1 NRQREMMSCHAEKVM
16 NDKERVME
24 SETTIRDRSAVDW
37 ALLVARII
45 VGVIFMAHGAQKLFG
60 AFGGPGLS
68 AIVQMMGPLG
78 YLVTIGEFFGGLGL
92 IFGFLSR
99 FSAAS
104 IILIMLGAIGMVHSQ
119 FGFFMN
125 WTGKQAGE
133 GFEYHLLAIGTLLPI
148 LIAGPGRFAIGRYL
162 PLPKVASADRVVT
175 VLE

>member
-1 NRQREMMSCHAEKVM
+1 MNNKEKDMVS
-16 NDKERVME
+16 KI
-24 SETTIRDRSAVDW
+24 SIRDRSAVDW
-37 ALLVARII
+37 ALLVARVV
-45 VGVIFMAHGAQKLFG
+45 VGVIFMVHGAQKLFG

-104 IILIMLGAIGMVHSQ
+104 IILIMLGAIGLVHGQ

-133 GFEYHLLAIGTLLPI
+133 GFEYHLLVIGALLPI

-162 PLPKVASADRVVT
+162 PLPKIAGNERVAT